1 MPTEQHGQV
10 LRDARPNEIPHGRP
24 PKIVGN
30 APDQVRPRE
39 DAERAFAIVRRPL
52 TRSTP
57 RAAKI
62 LDPLAVVVPEDPRD
76 DPASFF
82 SIARV
87 RSRCASSTVLSGG
100 STAKGN
106 ERLTAR
112 YITALGEPLSTN
124 SRRRIHHAECT
135 DAAHGESAARR

>member
-76 DPASFF
+76 DPASVLFHR
-82 SIARV
+82 AREV
-87 RSRCASSTVLSGG
+87 AL
-100 STAKGN
+100 
-106 ERLTAR
+106 RL
-112 YITALGEPLSTN
+112 
-124 SRRRIHHAECT
+124 
-135 DAAHGESAARR
+135 